1 MHSAYLAPYYS
12 LMTTQSLGAWLAD
25 LANAL
30 TKAEANNQ
38 GASTVIR
45 NVEQWAENLYRTEK
59 EALLI
64 AIEKRSHFTFDVIH
78 WIAHVTKLLVFL
90 SRAPAAN
97 DRVKQELP
105 RHALWLIG
113 VLSWIPNNK
122 DTTAFVETFGVTEL
136 LFEVALDTIVQGDDE
151 VSKAAGDILFS
162 WAFKAG
168 HHAVGWS
175 ILERSPSALATLA
188 LWQDDPAP
196 AERLKEELAK
206 RLNTENAPEQEMR
219 DDAARELR
227 ERAASL
233 YKSGF
238 RSAFVSSF
246 HGLCLLMCRNLSA
259 RASNEYLFETPHPD
273 GTLELRVYAGGDS
286 IKTFRG
292 NVIKRLAEVFFN
304 LKQQFLQAPK
314 TFRKDEFL
322 AYEQFYLNLKN
333 INYYSHPY
341 VEFVEQLYRD
351 LRSEVDKSAQEKT
364 T

>member
-12 LMTTQSLGAWLAD
+12 LTTTQSLGAWLAD

-38 GASTVIR
+38 DASTVIR
-45 NVEQWAENLYRTEK
+45 NIEQWAENLYRTEK

-113 VLSWIPNNK
+113 VLSWIPNDK

-136 LFEVALDTIVQGDDE
+136 LFEVALDTMVQGDDE

-168 HHAVGWS
+168 RHAVGWS
-175 ILERSPSALATLA
+175 ILERSLSALATLA

-196 AERLKEELAK
+196 AERLKVELAK

-227 ERAASL
+227 ERAATL

-238 RSAFVSSF
+238 RLSRIHSAMAEIDQEKMQA
-246 HGLCLLMCRNLSA
+246 LLQDIADLLS
-259 RASNEYLFETPHPD
+259 P
-273 GTLELRVYAGGDS
+273 GTAG
-286 IKTFRG
+286 
-292 NVIKRLAEVFFN
+292 E
-304 LKQQFLQAPK
+304 P
-314 TFRKDEFL
+314 
-322 AYEQFYLNLKN
+322 LNLGVW
-333 INYYSHPY
+333 P
-341 VEFVEQLYRD
+341 
-351 LRSEVDKSAQEKT
+351 
-364 T
+364 